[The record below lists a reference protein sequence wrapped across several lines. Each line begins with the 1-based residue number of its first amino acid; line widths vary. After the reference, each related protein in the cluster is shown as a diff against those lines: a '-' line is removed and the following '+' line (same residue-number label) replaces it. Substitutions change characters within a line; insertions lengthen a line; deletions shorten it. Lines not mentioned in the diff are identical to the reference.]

1 MLIKPLDAPVAA
13 RVDLIV
19 STQSDDG
26 SVGSSRP
33 PDGVSS
39 LGLVDVRKWM
49 APSLVYVHGIGNRL
63 ARVPLTRQWD
73 AALFGEDSRSSS
85 HMAYW
90 ADLRYSQPLPESAV
104 SPLASDG
111 PLPVPES
118 AGGGGSTAAPET
130 FVEAVLQEV
139 ASSLGR
145 AAPES
150 GPEAAASPPP
160 SLAAWGQ
167 RMTYVADA
175 LARGAAPSAAEPE
188 VFPGPRAVR
197 QAVFR
202 ALVER
207 ALQDVY
213 AYFFGGQRE
222 PVQDRLRE
230 VLSAVD
236 GPVVV
241 VAHSLGSVVAHD
253 VLRSW
258 QGPAREVPLLV
269 TLGSPLGTEEIQ
281 DLLVRPLQVP
291 AGTGRWLNACDRRDV
306 VALDPTLRREFPPA
320 ELVTDSIVD
329 NDSDNHHGIEPY
341 LRAAV
346 VQQAVHAALAG

>member
-1 MLIKPLDAPVAA
+1 
-13 RVDLIV
+13 
-19 STQSDDG
+19 
-26 SVGSSRP
+26 
-33 PDGVSS
+33 
-39 LGLVDVRKWM
+39 M
-49 APSLVYVHGIGNRL
+49 APSLVYVHGIGNKL
-63 ARVPLTRQWD
+63 PRVPLTRLWD
-73 AALFGEDSRSSS
+73 AALFGDDSRSSS
-85 HMAYW
+85 RMAYW
-90 ADLRYSQPLPESAV
+90 ADLRYPRPLPESAT
-104 SPLASDG
+104 SAPPSDG
-111 PLPVPES
+111 VVSVPES
-118 AGGGGSTAAPET
+118 AGGGSDPTAPEE
-130 FVEAVLQEV
+130 FVEAVLRE
-139 ASSLGR
+139 AAGSSGR
-145 AAPES
+145 RAPES
-150 GPEAAASPPP
+150 AEPEAAAVPPP
-160 SLAAWGQ
+160 GLVAWGQ

-175 LARGAAPSAAEPE
+175 LARGAAPAASQQE

-207 ALQDVY
+207 ALKDVH

-230 VLSAVD
+230 VLQAVD
-236 GPVVV
+236 GPVVL
-241 VAHSLGSVVAHD
+241 VAHSLGSVVAYD

-291 AGTGRWLNACDRRDV
+291 DGTDRWLNACDTRDV

-320 ELVTDSIVD
+320 ERVSDSIVD